1 MPGGDTSRSA
11 MVNPNHATMYF
22 TVSPKPD
29 IDDSAAASAYAR
41 IGAHLATLPAS
52 TSSTEG
58 YRLFW
63 ARGDEVGHKDLGAD
77 DYAIVGRHSACDVPL
92 LSAPELSLRHLLVST
107 TLLPDGSRGLRVLDL
122 HASLPFYTD
131 DGQPRRSIVASGPV
145 VLRLGTYLFGGVP
158 VGPSQPSPQLPAE
171 MPRAVVRASLPPTA
185 LEDSARPVGTPAE
198 LSTMGPALVPA
209 GPGDFYEAPPRL
221 GSPARPAPPPPA
233 YASHVS
239 HVTVVPE
246 SAFLADVA
254 RQGDGSRSNGER
266 APTFARL
273 TLLREG
279 HSASLDLPAADIEAG
294 VLIGRSERCT
304 DGGLRRVL
312 DGNISRVHVLLLR
325 EGDDVI
331 AFDLC
336 STQGTYENGAVVR
349 RHRFTRAGG
358 CLSLARTNPVMLCL
372 HPRSAAPASP
382 SSSGDAR

>member
-1 MPGGDTSRSA
+1 
-11 MVNPNHATMYF
+11 
-22 TVSPKPD
+22 
-29 IDDSAAASAYAR
+29 
-41 IGAHLATLPAS
+41 
-52 TSSTEG
+52 
-58 YRLFW
+58 
-63 ARGDEVGHKDLGAD
+63 
-77 DYAIVGRHSACDVPL
+77 
-92 LSAPELSLRHLLVST
+92 
-107 TLLPDGSRGLRVLDL
+107 
-122 HASLPFYTD
+122 
-131 DGQPRRSIVASGPV
+131 
-145 VLRLGTYLFGGVP
+145 
-158 VGPSQPSPQLPAE
+158 

-198 LSTMGPALVPA
+198 LSTI
-209 GPGDFYEAPPRL
+209 GPGLIPPGPNDFYEAPPRM
-221 GSPARPAPPPPA
+221 GSPARPGPPA
-233 YASHVS
+233 NASHVS

-254 RQGDGSRSNGER
+254 RLDGSRSAGAH

-325 EGDDVI
+325 EGDEVI

-336 STQGTYENGAVVR
+336 STQGTYENGTNVR

-372 HPRSAAPASP
+372 HPRSPAPP
-382 SSSGDAR
+382 SSASSGDAR